1 MVDERDAVELS
12 VARMFNQG
20 AAAGLQKIKQI
31 NFLNTTA
38 DEFYSF

>member
-20 AAAGLQKIKQI
+20 TAAGLQKNKT
-31 NFLNTTA
+31 NKFSKYNC
-38 DEFYSF
+38 